1 MRNYGKAEKS
11 EKPYDFATIPSL
23 KDNDRENPK
32 WHDRYEENT
41 LSGILQCEIKALT
54 PIHVGSGLL
63 ELGNEKGVPL
73 IKTHTKSNGKAI
85 IPGSSLKGCIRSI
98 VEAITPSCVSI
109 TRAYNSQLPSGAS
122 SCKNKE
128 SLCISCRMFG
138 AMGYL
143 GNVRFSDAILRDGWN
158 LTKASIPQLYST
170 RDRQRGTYI
179 KDDGKVRGRK
189 FYKHGTP
196 ASGNVPIEVCPKDS
210 YLDFSVSF
218 DNLTESEL
226 GLLLIAMG
234 LGEPRISPK
243 LGGAKPVCYGSI
255 DISVKESKCRI
266 INNMENAYLQYES
279 APISFDLTKYSEK
292 GNDILGKGKL
302 EELAKILVYNLEE
315 LKECPTGN
323 Y

>member
-1 MRNYGKAEKS
+1 MRQYQIAD
-11 EKPYDFATIPSL
+11 KPYRFVEIPLL

-32 WHDRYEENT
+32 WHDRYDKDT

-109 TRAYNSQLPSGAS
+109 TRAYNSQLPSGTSA
-122 SCKNKE
+122 CKKGDD
-128 SLCISCRMFG
+128 LCIACRMFG

-143 GNVRFSDAILRDGWN
+143 GNVRFSDAILKDGWN

-170 RDRQRGTYI
+170 RDRQKTYL
-179 KDDGKVRGRK
+179 KGDGKVRGRK

-210 YLDFSVSF
+210 FLDFSVSF

-234 LGEPRISPK
+234 HGEPKIFPK

-255 DISVKESKCRI
+255 EVFVIESKSRI

-292 GNDILGKGKL
+292 GNDILRKGKL
-302 EELAKILVYNLEE
+302 EELVKILSRDNI
-315 LKECPTGN
+315 KECPTGN